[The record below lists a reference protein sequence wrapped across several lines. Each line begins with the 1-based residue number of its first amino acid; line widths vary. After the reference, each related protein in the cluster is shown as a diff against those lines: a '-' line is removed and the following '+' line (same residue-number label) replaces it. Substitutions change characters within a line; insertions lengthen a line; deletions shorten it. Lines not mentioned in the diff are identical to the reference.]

1 MKLRISFL
9 LALAAISCSSGDLQI
24 ETVDFESAT
33 VQNCGALSTTTE
45 LFFKLNDQEAL
56 ILELESGLL
65 ANEASDGELE
75 SAIPGSSQLTYRI
88 FDGSISSAYFCD
100 AVPPATPVVLEEIE
114 AEAGSVLI
122 TTVQD
127 PDDSNRFEH
136 EIRLSGI
143 TFVNKKGERLTNLA
157 IEDFGTVTTTAN

>member
-1 MKLRISFL
+1 MKLRMSFL
-9 LALAAISCSSGDLQI
+9 VSLIFFSCSSGDLQI

-33 VQNCGALSTTTE
+33 VQNCGTLSTSTE

-56 ILELESGLL
+56 ILELQSGLL

-88 FDGSISSAYFCD
+88 FDGSIGSGYFCD
-100 AVPPATPVVLEEIE
+100 AIPPATPLVLEEIA

-127 PDDSNRFEH
+127 PNDTTSFDH

-143 TFVNKKGERLTNLA
+143 TFVNKNGERLTNLA
-157 IEDFGTVTTTAN
+157 IEEFGTVTTTSN